1 MWPKVLAIV
10 VSDETKYIII
20 ISIIFKISFFFFQ
33 RPNKLVTLTLKETRG
48 KKTLHGEPKGPRS

>member
-20 ISIIFKISFFFFQ
+20 ISIIFKNIFFFFQ
-33 RPNKLVTLTLKETRG
+33 RPNKVVTLTLKETRG
-48 KKTLHGEPKGPRS
+48 KKNPTW